1 MTQAKST
8 GMDGIDN
15 VGEAGD
21 HSGRP
26 HGDRDE
32 VDPPEEIG
40 EFRPFR
46 QKELRPAQQPSGL
59 SRGQRLLG
67 GDKSLTVASLHL
79 DEHEHVAV
87 AHDEIELAIRA
98 SPVCRYESV
107 SPLLQM
113 APCQLLAGR
122 PKHLARR
129 LLHEPESQP
138 ATGEKHRRW

>member
-15 VGEAGD
+15 VGQAGD

-26 HGDRDE
+26 QGDRDE

-46 QKELRPAQQPSGL
+46 EKELRPAQQPSPL
-59 SRGQRLLG
+59 SRGQGLLS
-67 GDKSLTVASLHL
+67 GDKSLTAAGLHL
-79 DEHEHVAV
+79 DEHEYVAV
-87 AHDEIELAIRA
+87 PHDEIELTIRA
-98 SPVCRYESV
+98 SPVCRHEPV
-107 SPLLQM
+107 SPLFQM
-113 APCQLLAGR
+113 TACQLFAGCSQ
-122 PKHLARR
+122 HLTSGLRHASG
-129 LLHEPESQP
+129 SQP

>member
-113 APCQLLAGR
+113 TSRQQFAGGPKLLAGG
-122 PKHLARR
+122 